1 MSNDHLPS
9 FSGNELSKL
18 QAFEVVELLK
28 SRQVSPKELL
38 DIAFERIDEVSPK
51 INATVHTCRERA
63 YASAEKLKAVDDA
76 HQSWLAGLP
85 IGIKDLMPIKDVRTT
100 FGSEAFANFVPD
112 FSDPLIELLETHG
125 AIIVGK
131 TNTPEFG
138 AGGVTFNN
146 VYGATLNP
154 WNTKLNPGGSS
165 GGAAA
170 SLASGEVWLSH
181 GSDHGGSLR
190 TPAAYCGVVGLR
202 PSPGI
207 AGGSSKDFAFMREGV
222 QGPMAR
228 SVTDCALF
236 LDAMSDF
243 DNRYPISY
251 PEPQSSYLEAVKSAN
266 NKIKIAFSPNLNN
279 ISPIDKE
286 VHDHLTNSVN
296 AIANNI
302 QCVEEVQLN
311 LTNLKSTYLTLRG
324 IMWVCQARRLPD
336 NVKTQFKE
344 TLQENIKFGETL
356 SATQIADA
364 EINRSQIYYEMLE
377 VLSQF
382 DVIACPVVGCMPKL
396 ISEEWV
402 KEIDGIKLDHYMDW
416 LGFSFLATV
425 TGLPAISIPIGFNA
439 DGLPHGIQLIG
450 GPRSEAKLLASAR
463 TIELIINAPSTPID
477 PRSID

>member
-18 QAFEVVELLK
+18 QAYEVVELLK
-28 SRQVSPKELL
+28 SRQVSSKELL

-63 YASAEKLKAVDDA
+63 YKAAEKLRTDDHA
-76 HQSWLAGLP
+76 RQGWLAGLP
-85 IGIKDLMPIKDVRTT
+85 IGIKDLLPIKDVRTT
-100 FGSEAFANFVPD
+100 FGSDAFADYVPD
-112 FSDPLIELLETHG
+112 FSDPLVELLENRG

-138 AGGVTFNN
+138 AGGVTFND
-146 VYGATLNP
+146 VYGSTLNP
-154 WNTKLNPGGSS
+154 WNTNLNPGGSS

-190 TPAAYCGVVGLR
+190 TPAAFCGIVGLR

-228 SVTDCALF
+228 SVMDCALF
-236 LDAMSDF
+236 LDTMSGF
-243 DNRYPISY
+243 DNQHPISF
-251 PEPQSSYLEAVKSAN
+251 PQPQSSYLESVKNADH
-266 NKIKIAFSPNLNN
+266 KIKIAFNPNLNN

-286 VHDHLTNSVN
+286 IRDHLKNCINTIATN
-296 AIANNI
+296 IKY
-302 QCVEEVQLN
+302 VEEVKLN

-324 IMWVCQARRLPD
+324 IMWVCHARRLPD
-336 NVKTQFKE
+336 KIKAQFKE
-344 TLQENIKFGETL
+344 TLKENTKFGETL
-356 SATQIADA
+356 SASQIADA
-364 EINRSQIYYEMLE
+364 EINRSKIYYELLE

-382 DVIACPVVGCMPKL
+382 DVIACPVVGCMPKP
-396 ISEEWV
+396 ITEEWV
-402 KEIDGIKLDHYMDW
+402 REIDGIKLDHYMDW

-425 TGLPAISIPIGFNA
+425 TGLPAISLPIGFNA
-439 DGLPHGIQLIG
+439 NGLPHGIQLIG

-463 TIELIINAPSTPID
+463 TIELIMNNPNIPID
-477 PRSID
+477 PQSIE